1 MINDE
6 LERWRA
12 VFTAW
17 GLPPSSLKKAMKYV
31 EDDDDSTG
39 GPLGGC
45 EPEDAGADADRA
57 TG

>member
-17 GLPPSSLKKAMKYV
+17 GFPPSSLKKAMKYV
-31 EDDDDSTG
+31 EDDVEGLD
-39 GPLGGC
+39 
-45 EPEDAGADADRA
+45 PELVRSMPGRFS
-57 TG
+57 GE